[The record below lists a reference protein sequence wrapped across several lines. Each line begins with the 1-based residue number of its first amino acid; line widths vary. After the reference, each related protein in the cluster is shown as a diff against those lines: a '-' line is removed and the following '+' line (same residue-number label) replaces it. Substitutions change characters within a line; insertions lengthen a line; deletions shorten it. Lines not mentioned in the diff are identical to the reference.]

1 MLKTKYFC
9 TCDSL
14 AARNNAAIVLP
25 KAVKGKKREAVKE
38 VKMTA
43 KALRDFGVEYS
54 VSSRAGCCGCR
65 QKILK
70 DEVRCKKMIYD
81 TEVGMRFGGQP
92 LWHHLECFAKV
103 NASYMP
109 KSNKTNHRFYIF
121 QLKSELGWFAG
132 GEQLPGFKNLSAKD
146 QELVKTTIS

>member
-1 MLKTKYFC
+1 MLEARFFYKYVSF
-9 TCDSL
+9 
-14 AARNNAAIVLP
+14 AARNNTSIVLP
-25 KAVKGKKREAVKE
+25 KGKGKKRAAVKE
-38 VKMTA
+38 VVMSA

-70 DEVRCKKMIYD
+70 DEVRCKKLIYD

-103 NASYMP
+103 NAFYMP
-109 KSNKTNHRFYIF
+109 LTIETRYSNMF
-121 QLKSELGWFAG
+121 QLKSELGWLAG
-132 GEQLPGFKNLSAKD
+132 GEQLPGFTCLSATD
-146 QELVKTTIS
+146 QELVKNTIS